1 MTSKTSKTSKTSTR
15 KIPATRAKK
24 KRAPWR
30 PTLLSYE
37 LADEIARYIEKGFDY
52 KTSYEAA
59 GISKGTFY
67 KYLNKA
73 MEIQDALHTMY
84 EEAGEDEDFEVE
96 LDDSQ
101 DKHLYFIETISK
113 AKSKAKAANIEC
125 LMRNAQPIFDPE
137 TGDLRDPGN
146 YKAAL
151 EYLRRR
157 DPSEWG
163 DTDKRE
169 VTIKADDA
177 TTQAINSGVIAIPN
191 TGTGLTRK
199 EMAEYVKERQ
209 RESIEKAKEG
219 AGDD

>member
-1 MTSKTSKTSKTSTR
+1 MTKKTHNNPTR
-15 KIPATRAKK
+15 KLPATRGKK
-24 KRAPWR
+24 KRPPWR

-37 LADEIARYIEKGFDY
+37 LADEIAQYISKGFDY
-52 KTSYEAA
+52 KTSYESA

-73 MEIQDALHTMY
+73 EEIQNALNTMY
-84 EEAGEDEDFEVE
+84 EDADDNDEFEVE
-96 LDDSQ
+96 LSDDQ
-101 DKHLYFIETISK
+101 ELHLYFIETISRAK
-113 AKSKAKAANIEC
+113 AKAKAANIEC

-157 DPSEWG
+157 DPAEWG

-169 VTIKADDA
+169 VTIKTDE
-177 TTQAINSGVIAIPN
+177 TTAQAMNSGVIAIPN
-191 TGTGLTRK
+191 TGTGLTQK
-199 EMAEYVKERQ
+199 EMADYVKERQ
-209 RESIEKAKEG
+209 RESMEKAKEG
-219 AGDD
+219 AEE